1 MRSRCDTF
9 CLRIGA
15 LPTLRATCRTLQI
28 IVLAPATGVCIFAII
43 AVVQVK
49 GQLTWE
55 FPPAQMQHS
64 VFLLFGM
71 ITLVGSFV
79 VPALIAAPAAGN
91 SPSTDDRRYGLALQ
105 AAAAIQTRTIV
116 ACALLD
122 GGAFANL
129 LAVFS
134 HAYGPSLVLAALLMS
149 MIVLRFPTWRRY
161 LDRVE
166 LEMQRME
173 ERRDG

>member
-1 MRSRCDTF
+1 MIPDA
-9 CLRIGA
+9 A

-28 IVLAPATGVCIFAII
+28 IVVALATGVCIFAVI
-43 AVVQVK
+43 AVVKTK

-55 FPPAQMQHS
+55 FPLAQMQDS

-71 ITLVGSFV
+71 MTLVGSFV
-79 VPALIAAPAAGN
+79 VPALITAPTASN
-91 SPSTDDRRYGLALQ
+91 QKLLPTDDRRGDLALQ

-129 LAVFS
+129 LAVFT
-134 HAYGPSLVLAALLMS
+134 HGYGPSLVFAAVLMS
-149 MIVLRFPTWRRY
+149 MIVLRFPTWGRY
-161 LDRVE
+161 L
-166 LEMQRME
+166 
-173 ERRDG
+173 ERIEAQIRRTDEDLTG